1 MYFFSLYFTNK
12 RKVSMFNSFYQIR
25 RLINKGE
32 TAEIVAMYISKQN
45 NMVNLD
51 LEDLPNELLLKILS
65 YLKINSIISCG
76 LLSKRIRFISHD
88 ISLWQKINLH
98 QKTVPTKFLKFV
110 MKNGCKYLSLSCA
123 KLKENSTLQR
133 KSDIRFLKDLRL
145 NLKNYSYMVKD

>member
-1 MYFFSLYFTNK
+1 M
-12 RKVSMFNSFYQIR
+12 
-25 RLINKGE
+25 INLE
-32 TAEIVAMYISKQN
+32 
-45 NMVNLD
+45 

-65 YLKINSIISCG
+65 YLNINSIISCG

-88 ISLWQKINLH
+88 ASLWQKINLY

-145 NLKNYSYMVKD
+145 NLKNESFIVKYQLTKEFKKLNLFKSLAWVIGLSLKFLKI

>member
-1 MYFFSLYFTNK
+1 
-12 RKVSMFNSFYQIR
+12 
-25 RLINKGE
+25 
-32 TAEIVAMYISKQN
+32 
-45 NMVNLD
+45 MVNLD

-65 YLKINSIISCG
+65 YLNINSIISCG

-88 ISLWQKINLH
+88 VSLWQKINIY

-133 KSDIRFLKDLRL
+133 KSEIRFLKVEYKQMSKLYIPSTLNTEYLLRHTQL
-145 NLKNYSYMVKD
+145 IVCAVKY